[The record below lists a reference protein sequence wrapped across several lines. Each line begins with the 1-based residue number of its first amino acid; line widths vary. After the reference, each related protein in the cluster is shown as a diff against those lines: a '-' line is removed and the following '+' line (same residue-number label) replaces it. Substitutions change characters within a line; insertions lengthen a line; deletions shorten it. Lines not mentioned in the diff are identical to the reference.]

1 MECSLRLLIHKNCM
15 NAKPKI
21 IFTYIPELDPVNTEF
36 VAFIIVAITDTQIER
51 TISIK
56 YNAQFMVQAVDY
68 LG

>member
-1 MECSLRLLIHKNCM
+1 MQNQKS
-15 NAKPKI
+15 
-21 IFTYIPELDPVNTEF
+21 FSYISGLDPANTEF

-56 YNAQFMVQAVDY
+56 YNAQFMVQAVDC

>member
-1 MECSLRLLIHKNCM
+1 M